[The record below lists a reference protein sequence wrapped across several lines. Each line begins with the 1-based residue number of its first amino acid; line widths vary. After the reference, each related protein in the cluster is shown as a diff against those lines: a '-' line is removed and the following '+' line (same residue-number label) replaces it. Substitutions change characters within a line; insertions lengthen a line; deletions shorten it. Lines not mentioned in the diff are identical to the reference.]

1 MNLEFVRCKECGL
14 ECEVSELTQNFGGI
28 LARSADW
35 LSCPECNGEEFI
47 DIQKIRKDG
56 FKSECCNAPVNTFSN
71 GNDYCNKCG
80 EPCFVV
86 KK

>member
-1 MNLEFVRCKECGL
+1 MAFDTTKISCGDCGWNGIEDDL
-14 ECEVSELTQNFGGI
+14 SMQENFHGAEQGF
-28 LARSADW
+28 
-35 LSCPECNGEEFI
+35 CPECNSDHIIETEG
-47 DIQKIRKDG
+47 IRKDG

-71 GNDYCNKCG
+71 GNAYCNKCG